1 MTRTAATP
9 AVPTPGPGQAWSLKA
24 LTVWPQPDGTE
35 KDANDLEI
43 PEVAEITFSGAAS
56 PASKSVNTGLQT
68 RCSSEA
74 EPVVESS
81 VGGLLVP
88 YEDIETCLFLLSPE
102 ATARARARDHFVTL
116 RIGPV
121 GCNGLLMREES
132 IKVAGDW
139 SSSCR
144 LEWALRGL
152 PLKQMAQKSPLGLVA
167 CRFKIWVKG
176 YLSRYWLGRSSPAA
190 IPCPPQVVL
199 TPSRRR
205 SAKLVVEIRRGTVAE
220 AAVAAGVK
228 VTDVLSL
235 SDGAVNLPDLV
246 VQALPRSFEKES
258 LEDSPKQKSG
268 APLSMSYAEAVG
280 SAAVHAV
287 TAKHWGVGK
296 ALLEE
301 LQGAPE
307 SMRRK
312 ALRKAD
318 STRKTVLRMSVDG
331 LAKESNQLLQA
342 LEGGILRL
350 ILGKSRQYWW
360 CFQVETVCCNSL
372 WFEGSMCIGIPRS
385 RGCGPMGPELGRRA
399 PPWLGCIWSDPQV
412 LGGQLELSDAELR
425 FTVHD
430 GHGTELRVRRVGV
443 GEVAMLGHS
452 RLRNPLGL
460 PMLAARGTVAGKVAS
475 GVFDPAV
482 CARFAAEM
490 KTCGPRAVA
499 RLAMDLGADPRS
511 LADDGLSPY
520 TAAIL
525 REDPCGLLRGLDVNL
540 RRRILRGDENAWA
553 EVARSAAGK
562 ELPDIAA
569 GALSRGLAIPQK
581 MVEEL
586 LTYCFDAD
594 LPFLALRVL
603 ERVDGKRF
611 LLPALERAHENAWQ
625 RVAERI
631 VGQLKPDQKPYW
643 MSPPAIKYAV
653 QEIQRGRSQ
662 YRILL
667 QSFLNY
673 LGANEEKDFL
683 ADPCVLAARRGGAEC
698 PICLE
703 PLCRSTPTAFVADR
717 AICLHFLCI
726 NCARGYASS
735 TNSQGDA
742 LRCPECRRH
751 AVDMQPLPSMCQ
763 DPLTCFEFLSGEENY
778 LARPMLLRT
787 LSALLPLDSEALEA
801 QGDALDPE
809 VSAEDFISNPLF
821 VWVWR
826 HLQEHQRC
834 MQRLRSAPNLEDRRA
849 WFKYWNFSNTGRLTR
864 SEVLRAILRSF
875 RVTSLEK
882 QKISDLRSRVEKV
895 WDVWITRSTQS
906 GRGVN
911 PNSVNC
917 EEFAMELGFGD
928 LLDEF
933 FASDPEGN
941 DLHPAA
947 KEAVPRLQAGLPRGR
962 HPALGRLQHR
972 LQPRPAASPTRTRA
986 STPPPELE
994 VPSEMLPPV
1003 GQASQ
1008 VLPLR
1013 EMPEVVAP
1021 AMTRALRTLTQH
1033 EELEMPPVGMYAWQS
1048 ETESSESGSDTDPD
1062 SEVDTDSVSSDGPT
1076 EVVDETWRIPSP
1088 YLLAPGQ
1095 DRTEERGQEPNGPRR
1110 DEQPHVS
1117 RLEEVAVVQP
1127 DSVVSL

>member
-1 MTRTAATP
+1 M
-9 AVPTPGPGQAWSLKA
+9 
-24 LTVWPQPDGTE
+24 
-35 KDANDLEI
+35 
-43 PEVAEITFSGAAS
+43 
-56 PASKSVNTGLQT
+56 
-68 RCSSEA
+68 
-74 EPVVESS
+74 
-81 VGGLLVP
+81 
-88 YEDIETCLFLLSPE
+88 
-102 ATARARARDHFVTL
+102 
-116 RIGPV
+116 
-121 GCNGLLMREES
+121 
-132 IKVAGDW
+132 
-139 SSSCR
+139 
-144 LEWALRGL
+144 
-152 PLKQMAQKSPLGLVA
+152 
-167 CRFKIWVKG
+167 
-176 YLSRYWLGRSSPAA
+176 
-190 IPCPPQVVL
+190 
-199 TPSRRR
+199 
-205 SAKLVVEIRRGTVAE
+205 
-220 AAVAAGVK
+220 
-228 VTDVLSL
+228 
-235 SDGAVNLPDLV
+235 
-246 VQALPRSFEKES
+246 
-258 LEDSPKQKSG
+258 
-268 APLSMSYAEAVG
+268 
-280 SAAVHAV
+280 
-287 TAKHWGVGK
+287 
-296 ALLEE
+296 
-301 LQGAPE
+301 
-307 SMRRK
+307 
-312 ALRKAD
+312 
-318 STRKTVLRMSVDG
+318 
-331 LAKESNQLLQA
+331 
-342 LEGGILRL
+342 
-350 ILGKSRQYWW
+350 
-360 CFQVETVCCNSL
+360 
-372 WFEGSMCIGIPRS
+372 
-385 RGCGPMGPELGRRA
+385 
-399 PPWLGCIWSDPQV
+399 
-412 LGGQLELSDAELR
+412 
-425 FTVHD
+425 
-430 GHGTELRVRRVGV
+430 
-443 GEVAMLGHS
+443 
-452 RLRNPLGL
+452 
-460 PMLAARGTVAGKVAS
+460 
-475 GVFDPAV
+475 
-482 CARFAAEM
+482 
-490 KTCGPRAVA
+490 
-499 RLAMDLGADPRS
+499 
-511 LADDGLSPY
+511 
-520 TAAIL
+520 
-525 REDPCGLLRGLDVNL
+525 
-540 RRRILRGDENAWA
+540 
-553 EVARSAAGK
+553 ARSAAGK

-581 MVEEL
+581 MAEEL

-611 LLPALERAHENAWQ
+611 LLPALERAHESAWQ
-625 RVAERI
+625 RVADRI

-643 MSPPAIKYAV
+643 MSPPALKYAI

-673 LGANEEKDFL
+673 LGASEEKDFL
-683 ADPCVLAARRGGAEC
+683 ADPCVLAARGGAEC

-726 NCARGYASS
+726 NCARGYSSS

-763 DPLTCFEFLSGEENY
+763 DPLTCFEFLSGDENY

-809 VSAEDFISNPLF
+809 VRAEDFISNPLF

-834 MQRLRSAPNLEDRRA
+834 MQRSSAAPNLEDRRA

-911 PNSVNC
+911 PNSVHC

-933 FASDPEGN
+933 FAADPEGN
-941 DLHPAA
+941 DLHPAT

-972 LQPRPAASPTRTRA
+972 LQPRPATSPTRTRA

-994 VPSEMLPPV
+994 VPSEMVAGMAMV
-1003 GQASQ
+1003 GSQ

-1021 AMTRALRTLTQH
+1021 TAAMNRALRALSQRAV

-1048 ETESSESGSDTDPD
+1048 DTESSESGSASDPD
-1062 SEVDTDSVSSDGPT
+1062 SEVDTDSVTSDGPT
-1076 EVVDETWRIPSP
+1076 EAVDETLRLPSP
-1088 YLLAPGQ
+1088 YIFASGQ
-1095 DRTEERGQEPNGPRR
+1095 DRTEERSQERNEPRR
-1110 DEQPHVS
+1110 EQPHVS
-1117 RLEEVAVVQP
+1117 RLGEVAVVQP

>member
-9 AVPTPGPGQAWSLKA
+9 NVPTPGPGQAWSLKA

-35 KDANDLEI
+35 KVETIPDAGPEI
-43 PEVAEITFSGAAS
+43 SFSEAAS

-68 RCSSEA
+68 RCSSEP

-88 YEDIETCLFLLSPE
+88 YEDEETCLFILTPE
-102 ATARARARDHFVTL
+102 ASTTQPRARDHFVTL
-116 RIGPV
+116 RVGPV
-121 GCNGLLMREES
+121 GCNGLVIREES
-132 IKVAGDW
+132 IKVAGEW

-144 LEWALRGL
+144 LEWALRGV

-176 YLSRYWLGRSSPAA
+176 YLSRHWLGRSWPAA
-190 IPCPPQVVL
+190 VPCPPQVVL

-205 SAKLVVEIRRGTVAE
+205 SAKLFAEIRRGTVAE

-228 VTDVLSL
+228 VTDVHSGL
-235 SDGAVNLPDLV
+235 SDGAVNLQELV

-258 LEDSPKQKSG
+258 LEDVKQKSG
-268 APLSMSYAEAVG
+268 APLAMSYAEAVG
-280 SAAVHAV
+280 SAAVNAV
-287 TAKHWGVGK
+287 MAKHWGVGK

-307 SMRRK
+307 AIRRK

-331 LAKESNQLLQA
+331 LAKETNQLLQA

-350 ILGKSRQYWW
+350 ILGKNRQYWW
-360 CFQVETVCCNSL
+360 CFQVETVCCNTL

-385 RGCGPMGPELGRRA
+385 RGCGPPVIPGGRSK

-430 GHGTELRVRRVGV
+430 GHGTELRLRRVGV

-581 MVEEL
+581 MAEEL

-611 LLPALERAHENAWQ
+611 LLPALERADENAWQ
-625 RVAERI
+625 RVADRI

-643 MSPPAIKYAV
+643 MSPPALKYAI

-667 QSFLNY
+667 QSFLDY
-673 LGANEEKDFL
+673 LGATEEKEFL
-683 ADPCVLAARRGGAEC
+683 ADPCVLAGQRGGSEC

-717 AICLHFLCI
+717 AICLHFLCV

-809 VSAEDFISNPLF
+809 VRAEDFISNPLF

-826 HLQEHQRC
+826 HLQEHQQW
-834 MQRLRSAPNLEDRRA
+834 MLRSSSAAPNLDDRRA
-849 WFKYWNFSNTGRLTR
+849 WFKYWNFSNTGHLTR
-864 SEVLRAILRSF
+864 REVLRAILRSF

-911 PNSVNC
+911 PNSVQC

-933 FASDPEGN
+933 FGSDPGN
-941 DLHPAA
+941 DLHPALA

-972 LQPRPAASPTRTRA
+972 LQPRPAASRTRA

-994 VPSEMLPPV
+994 VPSEMVAPSGV
-1003 GQASQ
+1003 GLQ
-1008 VLPLR
+1008 VLPFR

-1021 AMTRALRTLTQH
+1021 TAMNRALRAQTQR

-1048 ETESSESGSDTDPD
+1048 DTESSESGSDTDPD
-1062 SEVDTDSVSSDGPT
+1062 TDPDSEVDTDSLSSDDGVT
-1076 EVVDETWRIPSP
+1076 EVVEEAWRFPGPSLFPSP
-1088 YLLAPGQ
+1088 DL
-1095 DRTEERGQEPNGPRR
+1095 TEERSQERNGPRQVR

-1117 RLEEVAVVQP
+1117 RLAE
-1127 DSVVSL
+1127 VVSL